1 MLSSFF
7 VDSWFLIALIDPS
20 DAHHRAARR
29 LSEMHRPSSFITHDG
44 VFIEVLAY
52 FSGQGSILR
61 ASAASVVRESA
72 YRFSEVAAADR
83 ALFIAGL
90 ALYEQRP
97 DKKYSLVD
105 CMSMELMKQRGIT
118 HVLTNDHHF
127 RQEGFTV
134 VNE

>member
-1 MLSSFF
+1 MPSSFF
-7 VDSWFLIALIDPS
+7 VDAWFLIALIDPS
-20 DAHHRAARR
+20 DTHHRAARR
-29 LSEMHRPSSFITHDG
+29 LSEALRRASFVTHDG

-52 FSGQGSILR
+52 FSGQRGARL
-61 ASAASVVRESA
+61 SAASLVRESA
-72 YRFSEVAAADR
+72 YTFGEVVAADR

-105 CMSMELMKQRGIT
+105 CMSMHLMKQLGIT